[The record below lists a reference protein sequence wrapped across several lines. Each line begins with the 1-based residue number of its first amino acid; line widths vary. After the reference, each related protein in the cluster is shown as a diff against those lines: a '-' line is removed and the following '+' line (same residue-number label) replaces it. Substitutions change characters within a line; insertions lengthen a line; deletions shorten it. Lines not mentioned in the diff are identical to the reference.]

1 MSFKFR
7 VGIMDWPW
15 FSKYDNVSFHIM
27 MKEKGFMQIPT
38 DFIEA
43 ETAEEAKAKLH
54 AIVDK
59 IFEHKAHMERLER
72 LCAENKVRHQ
82 QLVADAKECNSLT
95 IGDMPPPPPPSS
107 MDVVLLKDGELS
119 ARKSPAQ
126 SDLLDLCGD
135 VLEKDAARKNDA

>member
-1 MSFKFR
+1 MAGFKFR

-15 FSKYDNVSFHIM
+15 FSKGDNVSFHIM
-27 MKEKGFMQIPT
+27 MKEHGFMQIPT

-43 ETAEEAKAKLH
+43 ATVEEAKSKLH
-54 AIVDK
+54 ALVDK

-95 IGDMPPPPPPSS
+95 ISNEAPPE
-107 MDVVLLKDGELS
+107 KT
-119 ARKSPAQ
+119 PAQ
-126 SDLLDLCGD
+126 ADLLDLCGD
-135 VLEKDAARKNDA
+135 VLDKDAARKDNA